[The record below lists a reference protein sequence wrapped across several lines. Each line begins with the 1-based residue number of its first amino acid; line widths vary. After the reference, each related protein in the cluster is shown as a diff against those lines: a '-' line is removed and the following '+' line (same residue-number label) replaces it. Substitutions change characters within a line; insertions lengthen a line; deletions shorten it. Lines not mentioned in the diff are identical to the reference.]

1 MGWEVAV
8 LVERRIHRKA
18 AWVVSLADQ
27 EPELVACFGQELR
40 MYTSAVGLVAAVV
53 ARPILDPVDLAT
65 QVHRIHRIL
74 AWVVVAFHPLVVVA
88 AQVVLH
94 HQHQ

>member
-27 EPELVACFGQELR
+27 EPELVACFG
-40 MYTSAVGLVAAVV
+40 
-53 ARPILDPVDLAT
+53 
-65 QVHRIHRIL
+65 
-74 AWVVVAFHPLVVVA
+74 
-88 AQVVLH
+88 
-94 HQHQ
+94 